1 MFLTSITGIMLLM
14 GSLLLISILAA
25 VVSNRLGAP
34 LLLTFL
40 IVGMLAGEEGLLGI
54 EFSNPELA
62 FFIGSL
68 ALVIILFDGGMRTH
82 KERFRVALW
91 PAISLATVGVALTCA
106 LTAAGVVWLFDL
118 PWPTALLIGAILSS
132 TDAAAVFSIFQ
143 SQNLKIKQRVA
154 STLEIESGTNDP
166 MAIILTMTLTSMIAA
181 AESFSWG
188 WMTVDILQ
196 QLALGYLAGWVGGR
210 FFVWMAQ
217 KISVQFSFFPLLA
230 AATAVV
236 IFSITSGIGGSGYL
250 AVYLMGY
257 KIGNSRLP
265 QLPHILQVQDGLA
278 WLSQIMMFLILGL
291 LVTPSHLVEHW
302 ALSLSVAVLM
312 IFVARPLAVITSL
325 IPFSFPWR
333 EQVFIS
339 WVGLRGAVPI
349 ILALYPWLT
358 GVPNEE
364 LYFDIAFMVVM
375 VSLIVQGWSLAP
387 MARWLGLEVPA
398 PAEPDRRMP
407 LDRVGSNDPMELW
420 AYQVTERSPACDHY
434 WNELRWDVAVEFVGV
449 IRRGEWLLPLSKPR
463 LCEGDTVLVVAKLEH
478 VDAISRVL
486 SAGGKQTELQ
496 TSQFFGDFSLRGDLL
511 IQDVAG
517 FYPVG
522 ELDSG
527 IMTMSL
533 HDYFTQK
540 FHRRVVVG
548 DHLQLGSVRLT
559 VREVTDEGYIRQV
572 GVKLLEDRVN
582 R

>member
-1 MFLTSITGIMLLM
+1 LTSITGIMLLM

-40 IVGMLAGEEGLLGI
+40 VVGMLAGEEGVLGI

-106 LTAAGVVWLFDL
+106 LTASGVVWLFDL

-143 SQNLKIKQRVA
+143 SQNLRIKQRVA

-166 MAIILTMTLTSMIAA
+166 MAIILTMTLTSIIAS
-181 AESFSWG
+181 AESFSIG
-188 WMTVDILQ
+188 WVSLDIVQ
-196 QLALGYLAGWVGGR
+196 QVVFGYFAGWVGGR
-210 FFVWMAQ
+210 AFVWIAQ

-230 AATAVV
+230 AASAVV
-236 IFSITSGIGGSGYL
+236 IFAMTSGIGGSGYL

-291 LVTPSHLVEHW
+291 LVTPSHLMEYW
-302 ALSLSVAVLM
+302 TLSLSVAVLM
-312 IFVARPLAVITSL
+312 IFVARPLAVLISL
-325 IPFSFPWR
+325 IPFVFPWR

-358 GVPNEE
+358 GVPNQE

-407 LDRVGSNDPMELW
+407 LDRVGSKDPMEVW
-420 AYQVTERSPACDHY
+420 AYQISERSPACDHH
-434 WNELRWDVAVEFVGV
+434 WDELRWNVDVEFVGI
-449 IRRGEWLLPLSKPR
+449 IRDGEWLLPKSQPVLQES
-463 LCEGDTVLVVAKLEH
+463 DTVIVVAKLKH

-486 SAGGKQTELQ
+486 AAGGKPTELQ
-496 TSQFFGDFSLRGDLL
+496 SSQFFGDFTLRGELML
-511 IQDVAG
+511 KDVAS

-522 ELDSG
+522 DLDSRLFG
-527 IMTMSL
+527 MSI
-533 HDYFTQK
+533 HEYFTER
-540 FHRRVVVG
+540 FHRRVVIG
-548 DHLQLGSVRLT
+548 DQLQLERVILT
-559 VREVTDEGYIRQV
+559 VRDVTDDGFIKQV
-572 GVKLLEDRVN
+572 GVKLLEEKTN
-582 R
+582 

>member
-1 MFLTSITGIMLLM
+1 MASITGIMLLM

-40 IVGMLAGEEGLLGI
+40 VVGMLAGEEGVLGI
-54 EFSNPELA
+54 EFSNPEVA

-106 LTAAGVVWLFDL
+106 ITASGVVWLFDL

-143 SQNLKIKQRVA
+143 SQNLRIKQRVA

-166 MAIILTMTLTSMIAA
+166 MAIILTMTLTSIIAS
-181 AESFSWG
+181 AESFSLAWISLD
-188 WMTVDILQ
+188 VVQ
-196 QLALGYLAGWVGGR
+196 QVVIGYLAGWVGGR
-210 FFVWMAQ
+210 AFVWMAQ

-230 AATAVV
+230 AASAVV
-236 IFSITSGIGGSGYL
+236 IFAMTSGIGGSGYL

-291 LVTPSHLVEHW
+291 LVTPSHLMEHW
-302 ALSLSVAVLM
+302 SLSLSVAVLM
-312 IFVARPLAVITSL
+312 IFVARPLAVLVSL
-325 IPFSFPWR
+325 IPFVFPWR

-358 GVPNEE
+358 GVPNQE

-407 LDRVGSNDPMELW
+407 LDRLGSKDPMEVW
-420 AYQVTERSPACDHY
+420 VYQISERSPACDHC
-434 WNELRWDVAVEFVGV
+434 WDELRWNVDVEFVGI
-449 IRRGEWLLPLSKPR
+449 IREGEWLLPKSQPVLR
-463 LCEGDTVLVVAKLEH
+463 EADTVIVVAKLEH
-478 VDAISRVL
+478 VGAISRVL
-486 SAGGKQTELQ
+486 SAGGKTTELQ
-496 TSQFFGDFSLRGDLL
+496 SSEFFGDFTLRGDLL
-511 IQDVAG
+511 LKEVAG

-522 ELDSG
+522 SLDSKLLAV
-527 IMTMSL
+527 SL

-548 DHLQLGSVRLT
+548 DQLQLGLVLLT
-559 VREVTDEGYIRQV
+559 VREVTDEGFIQQV
-572 GVKLLEDRVN
+572 GVKLLDEKAN
-582 R
+582 